1 MSKRPYMPLM
11 MGDWV
16 TGTRGMR
23 ADVKGV
29 YIGLLIHQYDHGYLP
44 ADLETLSL
52 IEPEVG
58 KVWVFLK
65 DKFFEFEPG
74 KLQNQ
79 KLEDVRNFWGKQAL
93 NGQKGGRPKKE
104 NPNNNPNHNP
114 NLKPNNNPNHNHHID
129 IDIDYEINLK
139 NEFEEKFEKAFDEI
153 TMDRYKMIFTK
164 CDLKQELIEFKLK
177 CLNASSDYFY
187 RDLSGLR
194 NGFQS
199 QLKNCKTNKS
209 KVDGKLNHQDELH
222 KLYLSS
228 QYTDPS

>member
-1 MSKRPYMPLM
+1 M

-29 YIGLLIHQYDHGYLP
+29 YIGLLIHQFDHGFLP

-74 KLQNQ
+74 KLQNK
-79 KLEDVRNFWGKQAL
+79 KLEEVRNFWGKQAE
-93 NGQKGGRPKKE
+93 NGKKGGRPKKQNPNH
-104 NPNNNPNHNP
+104 NPNNNPNAN
-114 NLKPNNNPNHNHHID
+114 PNNNPNHNHHIEYEY
-129 IDIDYEINLK
+129 DYDLNNL
-139 NEFEEKFEKAFDEI
+139 NEFEKKFEMAFDEI
-153 TMDRYKMIFTK
+153 TMDRYRLIFGK
-164 CDLKQELIEFKLK
+164 LDLPQELSEFKLK
-177 CLNASSDYFY
+177 CTNAPEDYFG
-187 RDLSGLR
+187 RDLAGLR

-199 QLKNCKTNKS
+199 QLKNSKSTKQKNGNKL
-209 KVDGKLNHQDELH
+209 DHQAELQR
-222 KLYLSS
+222 LYITS
-228 QYTDPS
+228 QYTDKP